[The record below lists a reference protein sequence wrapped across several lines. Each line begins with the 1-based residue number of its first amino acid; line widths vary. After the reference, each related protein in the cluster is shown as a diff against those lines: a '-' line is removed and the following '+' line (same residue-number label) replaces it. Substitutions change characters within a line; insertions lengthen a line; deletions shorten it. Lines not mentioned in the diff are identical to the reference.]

1 MFGPGK
7 YDELCTAAREET
19 KAVGVVLI
27 VIDGEHGNGFSCQT
41 HDLTLLARCQTSS
54 NGSPPVFGPIGSAAR
69 SDR

>member
-19 KAVGVVLI
+19 KAVAVVLI

-41 HDLTLLARCQTSS
+41 HDLTLLAKIPDVLER
-54 NGSPPVFGPIGSAAR
+54 VAAGIR
-69 SDR
+69 ADWLGRQQ